1 MKIKAVD
8 LFCGIGGLTHGLKL
22 AGIDVVAGFD
32 IDPSCKYA
40 YEENN
45 DAVFAEGDV
54 DNVSADTISEYYV
67 GKDKDDDIIRV
78 LVGCAPCQPFSK
90 YTMRYRKKAELVS
103 SEKNHAKWG
112 LVESFAEKISLILP
126 DVISMEN
133 VPELI
138 GAEVFKGFVETLE
151 AHEYHVSYSIAF
163 CPDYGVPQNRKRL
176 VLLASR
182 LGEINLIEPEY
193 TPDNYITVRR
203 AIGKLP
209 KIKAG
214 EKHKKDALHF
224 SARLSKMNLERIKA
238 SRRGGT
244 WRDWEEHL
252 LLECHKR
259 STGKTYAS
267 VYGRM
272 DWDAPSPTITTQFYG
287 YGNGRFGHPS
297 QDRAISVRE
306 GAILQS
312 FPPDYKL
319 IEECVATRTRTLGT
333 HIGNAVP
340 VELGRAIGISIVN
353 HILEV
358 NGDGK

>member
-32 IDPSCKYA
+32 IDPSCRYA

-45 DAVFAEGDV
+45 DAIFVEGDIAT
-54 DNVSADTISEYYV
+54 VSADTISECYV
-67 GKDKDDDIIRV
+67 DEDDGDVNIIRI

-90 YTMRYRKKAELVS
+90 YTMRYRKDAELIDGK
-103 SEKNHAKWG
+103 KNHAKWG
-112 LVESFAEKISLILP
+112 LVESFAEKISSILP

-138 GAEVFKGFVETLE
+138 NTDVFEFFVETLE
-151 AHEYHVSYSIAF
+151 TLKYHVSYSVAF

-182 LGEINLIEPEY
+182 LGEIRLIEPEY
-193 TPDNYITVRR
+193 TQEDYRTVRNV
-203 AIGKLP
+203 IGSQP
-209 KIKAG
+209 AIKAG
-214 EKHKKDALHF
+214 ERYIGDDLHF
-224 SARLSKMNLERIKA
+224 SASLKDINLRRIKA
-238 SRRGGT
+238 SSQGGT
-244 WRDWEEHL
+244 WREWDEEL
-252 LLECHKR
+252 LLECHKKN
-259 STGKTYAS
+259 TGKSYPS

-272 DWDAPSPTITTQFYG
+272 SWDAPSPTITTQFYG
-287 YGNGRFGHPS
+287 YGNGRFGHPE
-297 QDRAISVRE
+297 QDRAISIRE

-319 IEECVATRTRTLGT
+319 VKEGAATKIRALGT

-340 VELGRAIGISIVN
+340 VELGKAIGSSILK
-353 HILEV
+353 HLEEV
-358 NGDGK
+358 DHAK